1 MGKPNKTKL
10 SAYDSSFLSFFLKA
24 CAAILPSIVY
34 AIFSYALRRKLKMCF
49 VEIDIDRASEELIF
63 AQLGIPV

>member
-1 MGKPNKTKL
+1 MEKPNKTKQN
-10 SAYDSSFLSFFLKA
+10 SVPMIAVFVVFLKT

-49 VEIDIDRASEELIF
+49 VGIDIEPPKSSFLHN
-63 AQLGIPV
+63 